1 MAVEQHAG
9 RESDQVLHHEG
20 AAFLAFV
27 GDDRDLDVVIGRYSC
42 EHLFR
47 VLAQLA
53 MWRAEHGDLNRH
65 NAVPP
70 VPPAFIWATRSESG
84 TYIV

>member
-1 MAVEQHAG
+1 
-9 RESDQVLHHEG
+9 
-20 AAFLAFV
+20 
-27 GDDRDLDVVIGRYSC
+27 
-42 EHLFR
+42 